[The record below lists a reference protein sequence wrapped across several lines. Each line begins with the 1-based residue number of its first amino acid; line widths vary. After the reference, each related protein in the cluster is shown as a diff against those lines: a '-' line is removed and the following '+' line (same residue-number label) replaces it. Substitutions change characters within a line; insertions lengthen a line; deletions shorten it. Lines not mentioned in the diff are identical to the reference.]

1 MGKKLYRVDVVL
13 YVMAD
18 DESDACAAATTA
30 NFDVFECVAE
40 EARFV
45 EPFWE
50 DAVPYNSENE
60 KTCSEIIGGKNQP
73 AHVVAE
79 LLN

>member
-13 YVMAD
+13 YVMAE

-30 NFDVFECVAE
+30 KFDVFECEVE
-40 EARFV
+40 PARFI
-45 EPFWE
+45 EPFWK
-50 DAVPYNSENE
+50 DAVPYNADNDL
-60 KTCSEIIGGKNQP
+60 TCIEIIGGKGQ
-73 AHVVAE
+73 VVPFLAE